1 MTEETQIEVQPEVIP
16 DMPSYKYHRPAQKKY
31 ADIPVPNPIDAILL
45 EDLPI
50 AWERKCY
57 VGGIEYVTVTGQSFK
72 DRVRRPGFKKGD
84 HITLINLTFY
94 PGIGALY
101 GFREGLRGGFAVR
114 SDQVSF
120 SDANMSTDTQD
131 NSSVSPELSGG
142 IGDSKTEER

>member
-1 MTEETQIEVQPEVIP
+1 MNEETQIEVQPEVVP
-16 DMPSYKYHRPAQKKY
+16 DTPSYKYHRPAQKKY
-31 ADIPVPNPIDAILL
+31 VDIPVPNPIDAILL
-45 EDLPI
+45 EDLPV

-57 VGGIEYVTVTGQSFK
+57 VGGIEYVTVIGQDFK
-72 DRVRRPGFKKGD
+72 DRVRQPGFKKGD

-120 SDANMSTDTQD
+120 SNADLSTDTQS
-131 NSSVSPELSGG
+131 NTSMSPELSGG
-142 IGDSKTEER
+142 IGNSTTEEL